1 MENKMAKVEN
11 INVTLDKLANY
22 TVTTHNDVTGQVAN
36 DFFTTDVARTLVNV
50 PIYAAKNKRAYCE
63 TLLANVMANTI
74 YDEDQKIAHTQTA
87 QYYQAKE
94 RFERLSPKIEREAIV
109 FDHIADS
116 YKAWFKEF
124 TGQDYDLPRS
134 GAAKPA
140 ISKADQKLMDAIKE
154 RVAAA

>member
-1 MENKMAKVEN
+1 MAKVEN

-22 TVTTHNDVTGQVAN
+22 TVTLHNDITGQVAN
-36 DFFTTDVARTLVNV
+36 DFFTTEVARTIVNI
-50 PIYAAKNKRAYCE
+50 PIYAAKNKRSYCD
-63 TLLANVMANTI
+63 TLLATVMAHTI

-109 FDHIADS
+109 YDHLADE
-116 YKAWFKEF
+116 YKAWFEAY
-124 TGQDYDLPRS
+124 TGQNYDEQKS
-134 GAAKPA
+134 GASKPA